1 MAREAVELRE
11 IALSHMEADK
21 TVNFLSTEEV
31 ELSNTFLRDGH
42 VVREAE
48 SESILESVRQDVIQ
62 IATNWLKQNGLESAS
77 FDLAN
82 SHKFVPNDR
91 LNDLRLTIF
100 AEINKLSDIR
110 QRYFSLARQTISTLV
125 GNELAMQ
132 NKVNMS
138 VQQPHDESSVLPM
151 HSDIWTGD
159 SPFQVVL
166 WVPLTDASE
175 TNSMFFLPPLASRE
189 ARNRV
194 AAGEFKSMDQIENA
208 YRSQLITMVVPHG
221 KVLVFDSS
229 CLHGNVLNE
238 TKTSRWSIN
247 CRFTGLLTPFTNP
260 ERRLGTYYL
269 PITTRAATKMGLEIM
284 NTDKA

>member
-1 MAREAVELRE
+1 
-11 IALSHMEADK
+11 MEADK
-21 TVNFLSTEEV
+21 TVSFFSPEEL
-31 ELSNTFLRDGH
+31 ELSNNFLRDGY

-48 SESILESVRQDVIQ
+48 SESNLKGIRQDVIQ
-62 IATNWLKQNGLESAS
+62 IATHWLEQNRRESTS

-91 LNDLRLTIF
+91 LNDFRLTIF
-100 AEINKLSDIR
+100 AEINKHADIR
-110 QRYFSLARQTISTLV
+110 QRYFSLARHTLSILV

-138 VQQPHDESSVLPM
+138 VQQPDDESSVLPM

-166 WVPLTDASE
+166 WVPLTDASD
-175 TNSMFFLPPLASRE
+175 TNSMFFLPPNESRE
-189 ARNRV
+189 ALRRV
-194 AAGEFKSMDQIENA
+194 AAGEFKSMDQIEAA
-208 YRSQLITMVVPHG
+208 YRKQMITMVVPHG
-221 KVLVFDSS
+221 KVLIFDSS

-269 PITTRAATKMGLEIM
+269 PITTRAATKMGLEIL
-284 NTDKA
+284 NADKA

>member
-138 VQQPHDESSVLPM
+138 VQQLNDESSVLPM

-208 YRSQLITMVVPHG
+208 YRSQLITMVVPYG

>member
-1 MAREAVELRE
+1 METDRTISFFSSEEL
-11 IALSHMEADK
+11 
-21 TVNFLSTEEV
+21 
-31 ELSNTFLRDGH
+31 ELSNNFLRDGY
-42 VVREAE
+42 VVRDAE
-48 SESILESVRQDVIQ
+48 SESTLKGIRQDVIQ
-62 IATNWLKQNGLESAS
+62 IATNWLKQSDLESAS

-100 AEINKLSDIR
+100 AEINKHADIR
-110 QRYFSLARQTISTLV
+110 QRYFSLARQTLATLV

-132 NKVNMS
+132 NKVNLS
-138 VQQPHDESSVLPM
+138 IQQPNDESSVLPM

-166 WVPLTDASE
+166 WVPLTDASD
-175 TNSMFFLPPLASRE
+175 TNSMFFLPPNESHE
-189 ARNRV
+189 ARRRV
-194 AAGEFKSMDQIENA
+194 AAGEFKSMDQIEAA
-208 YRSQLITMVVPHG
+208 YHSQMITMVVPHG
-221 KVLVFDSS
+221 KVLIFDSS

-238 TKTSRWSIN
+238 TKTARWSIN

-269 PITTRAATKMGLEIM
+269 PITTRAATKMGLSIL
-284 NTDKA
+284 NADKA

>member
-1 MAREAVELRE
+1 MITDSTVSFLMPDE
-11 IALSHMEADK
+11 IALSDD
-21 TVNFLSTEEV
+21 
-31 ELSNTFLRDGH
+31 FLRSGF
-42 VVREAE
+42 VVCDAE
-48 SESILESVRQDVIQ
+48 SPQILESIRQDVIQ
-62 IATNWLKQNGLESAS
+62 ITTNWLKQNELEPAS

-100 AEINKLSDIR
+100 AEINKHADIR
-110 QRYFSLARQTISTLV
+110 QRYFTLARQTLAALV

-138 VQQPHDESSVLPM
+138 VQQPNDESSVLPM

-166 WVPLTDASE
+166 WVPLTDASD
-175 TNSMFFLPPLASRE
+175 TNSMFFLPPNESRE
-189 ARNRV
+189 ARHRV
-194 AAGEFKSMDQIENA
+194 TAGEFKSMDQIESA
-208 YRSQLITMVVPHG
+208 YHSQMITMVVPYG
-221 KVLVFDSS
+221 KVLIFDSS

-238 TKTSRWSIN
+238 TKTARWSIN

-269 PITTRAATKMGLEIM
+269 PITTRAATKMGLSIL
-284 NTDKA
+284 NADKA

>member
-1 MAREAVELRE
+1 MNEDSTVSFLAPEEL
-11 IALSHMEADK
+11 ALSDD
-21 TVNFLSTEEV
+21 
-31 ELSNTFLRDGH
+31 FLRNGY
-42 VVREAE
+42 VVCDAE
-48 SESILESVRQDVIQ
+48 SPEILESIRHDVAQ
-62 IATNWLKQNGLESAS
+62 IAINWLTQSQLESKA
-77 FDLAN
+77 FELLN
-82 SHKFVPNDR
+82 SHDFVANKR

-100 AEINKLSDIR
+100 TEINKIADIR
-110 QRYFSLARQTISTLV
+110 LRYFWLARQSLTTLV

-138 VQQPHDESSVLPM
+138 IQQPNDESSVLPI

-166 WVPLTDASE
+166 WVPLTDASKS
-175 TNSMFFLPPLASRE
+175 NSMFLLPPNKSRE
-189 ARNRV
+189 ARQRV
-194 AAGEFKSMDQIENA
+194 AAGEFKSMDQIESE
-208 YRSQLITMVVPHG
+208 YRSQMVTMVVPYG
-221 KVLVFDSS
+221 EVLIFDSN

-269 PITTRAATKMGLEIM
+269 PITTRAATKMGLSTLGTE
-284 NTDKA
+284 TS

>member
-1 MAREAVELRE
+1 
-11 IALSHMEADK
+11 MESDK
-21 TVNFLSTEEV
+21 TISFFSSEEL
-31 ELSNTFLRDGH
+31 ELSNNFLRDGY
-42 VVREAE
+42 VVRDAE
-48 SESILESVRQDVIQ
+48 SESNLKGIRQDVIQ
-62 IATNWLKQNGLESAS
+62 ITTNWLKQNNLESAS

-91 LNDLRLTIF
+91 LNDLRLTNF
-100 AEINKLSDIR
+100 AEINKHADIR
-110 QRYFSLARQTISTLV
+110 QRYFSLARQTLATLV

-138 VQQPHDESSVLPM
+138 VQQPNDESSVLPM

-166 WVPLTDASE
+166 WVPLTDASD
-175 TNSMFFLPPLASRE
+175 TNSMFFLPPNESRE
-189 ARNRV
+189 ARHRV
-194 AAGEFKSMDQIENA
+194 TAGEFKSMDQIESA
-208 YRSQLITMVVPHG
+208 YHSQMITMVVPYG
-221 KVLVFDSS
+221 KVLIFDSS

-238 TKTSRWSIN
+238 TKTARWSIN

-269 PITTRAATKMGLEIM
+269 PITTRAATKMGLSIL
-284 NTDKA
+284 NADKA

>member
-1 MAREAVELRE
+1 MAKEAVELRE

-62 IATNWLKQNGLESAS
+62 IAKNWLKQNGLESAS

-138 VQQPHDESSVLPM
+138 VQQPNDESSVLPM

-189 ARNRV
+189 ARDRV

-269 PITTRAATKMGLEIM
+269 PITTRAATKMGLEAL
-284 NTDKA
+284 TSERA

>member
-1 MAREAVELRE
+1 
-11 IALSHMEADK
+11 METDK
-21 TVNFLSTEEV
+21 TISFFSSEEL
-31 ELSNTFLRDGH
+31 ELSNNFLRDGY
-42 VVREAE
+42 VVRDAE
-48 SESILESVRQDVIQ
+48 SESNLKGIRQDVIQ
-62 IATNWLKQNGLESAS
+62 IATDWLKQNNLESAS

-100 AEINKLSDIR
+100 AEINKRADIR
-110 QRYFSLARQTISTLV
+110 QRYFSLARQTLATLV

-138 VQQPHDESSVLPM
+138 VQQPNDESSVLPM

-166 WVPLTDASE
+166 WVPLTDASD
-175 TNSMFFLPPLASRE
+175 TNSMFFLPPNESRE
-189 ARNRV
+189 ARHRV
-194 AAGEFKSMDQIENA
+194 AAGEFKSMDQIESA
-208 YRSQLITMVVPHG
+208 YHSQMITMVVPHG
-221 KVLVFDSS
+221 KVLIFDSN

-238 TKTSRWSIN
+238 TKTARWSIN

-269 PITTRAATKMGLEIM
+269 PITTRAATKMGLSIL
-284 NTDKA
+284 NADKA

>member
-1 MAREAVELRE
+1 MKKPATLRE
-11 IALSHMEADK
+11 IALSEMEADEM
-21 TVNFLSTEEV
+21 TSFFSPEEI
-31 ELSNTFLRDGH
+31 ELSNNFLRDGY

-48 SESILESVRQDVIQ
+48 SEWNLKSIRQDVIQ

-91 LNDLRLTIF
+91 LNDLRLTVF
-100 AEINKLSDIR
+100 TEINKHADIR
-110 QRYFSLARQTISTLV
+110 QRYFTLARQTLANLV

-138 VQQPHDESSVLPM
+138 IQQPDDESSVLPM

-166 WVPLTDASE
+166 WVPLTDASD
-175 TNSMFFLPPLASRE
+175 TNSMFFLPPNASRE
-189 ARNRV
+189 ARRRV
-194 AAGEFKSMDQIENA
+194 AAGEFKSMDQIEAA
-208 YRSQLITMVVPHG
+208 YRKQMITMVVPHG
-221 KVLVFDSS
+221 KVLIFDSS

-238 TKTSRWSIN
+238 TKTARWSIN

-269 PITTRAATKMGLEIM
+269 PITTRAATKLGLSIL
-284 NTDKA
+284 NADKA

>member
-1 MAREAVELRE
+1 MPT
-11 IALSHMEADK
+11 DK

-31 ELSNTFLRDGH
+31 ELSSTFLRDGF
-42 VVREAE
+42 VVCDTE
-48 SESILESVRQDVIQ
+48 SESILEDIRQDVIQ
-62 IATNWLKQNGLESAS
+62 IATNWLKQNDHNSAS

-91 LNDLRLTIF
+91 LNELRLTIF

-110 QRYFSLARQTISTLV
+110 QRYFSLARKALATLV

-138 VQQPHDESSVLPM
+138 IQQPNDESSVLPM

-175 TNSMFFLPPLASRE
+175 TNSMFFPPPIASRE
-189 ARNRV
+189 ARKRV
-194 AAGEFKSMDQIENA
+194 ANGEFKSMDQIEIA
-208 YRSQLITMVVPHG
+208 YKTQMITMIVPFG
-221 KVLVFDSS
+221 KVLMFDSG
-229 CLHGNVLNE
+229 CLHGNVMNE

-269 PITTRAATKMGLEIM
+269 PITTRAATKMGLEVL
-284 NTDKA
+284 NSETA